1 MARTRQTPKKTTGG
15 KAPRKALG
23 GAVAEP
29 TPPEGEAW
37 HSNNENGHEDSLVQ
51 CECGRGVCVR
61 CAPQLDSVPS
71 EVMGRCSFT
80 CPPCELRRNKVPMT
94 YRGLYN
100 QDGCAMFPN
109 GLAITPQSFI
119 PPRIRC
125 RLPRL
130 CIINIYLVGL
140 LPRGGPGHLLSEM
153 VHPWYSSF
161 RDESRVIYLEHILD
175 VTGDRTIDN
184 EVADMAELGRQ
195 GADYDMIMVFIC
207 THSDETR
214 GDLFFEPNGAVTVND
229 FFSHILKHL
238 LDPLKKK
245 EITMFLLACGAI
257 LHHKESSHDLK
268 TAVSTFNIKNCF
280 AFTSQMLLAY
290 EIFPF
295 VQGYAHAA
303 VRQGQ
308 DSEADLERLLDQC
321 FSVGLHTNIV
331 WFMPGKDPI
340 RYAWT
345 ENMVRPWGHTLSYQ
359 CSSCMSLWCW
369 SRRKVNQDGSILF
382 GCKGKLPSGAQCQ
395 ATVTVIND
403 MNLGPV
409 QRGHKG
415 VWMKGIL

>member
-1 MARTRQTPKKTTGG
+1 
-15 KAPRKALG
+15 
-23 GAVAEP
+23 
-29 TPPEGEAW
+29 
-37 HSNNENGHEDSLVQ
+37 
-51 CECGRGVCVR
+51 
-61 CAPQLDSVPS
+61 
-71 EVMGRCSFT
+71 
-80 CPPCELRRNKVPMT
+80 MT

-100 QDGCAMFPN
+100 EDGCAMFPN

-125 RLPRL
+125 RLPCL
-130 CIINIYLVGL
+130 CIINIYLVG
-140 LPRGGPGHLLSEM
+140 
-153 VHPWYSSF
+153 
-161 RDESRVIYLEHILD
+161 
-175 VTGDRTIDN
+175 DRTTDN

-195 GADYDMIMVFIC
+195 GADYDKIMVFIC

-229 FFSHILKHL
+229 HL

-257 LHHKESSHDLK
+257 LHDKESSHDLK

-280 AFTSQMLLAY
+280 TFTSQMLLAY

-303 VRQGQ
+303 VRQGR
-308 DSEADLERLLDQC
+308 DSEADLEQLLDQC
-321 FSVGLHTNIV
+321 FSVGLHTNFV
-331 WFMPGKDPI
+331 WFMP
-340 RYAWT
+340 
-345 ENMVRPWGHTLSYQ
+345 
-359 CSSCMSLWCW
+359 
-369 SRRKVNQDGSILF
+369 
-382 GCKGKLPSGAQCQ
+382 GKLPSGAQCQ

-415 VWMKGIL
+415 VWMIGIL

>member
-37 HSNNENGHEDSLVQ
+37 HSNDENGNKDSEQGPNDLQ
-51 CECGRGVCVR
+51 G
-61 CAPQLDSVPS
+61 ALQ
-71 EVMGRCSFT
+71 
-80 CPPCELRRNKVPMT
+80 
-94 YRGLYN
+94 

-119 PPRIRC
+119 PPRICC

-153 VHPWYSSF
+153 VRPWYSSF
-161 RDESRVIYLEHILD
+161 RDESRVIYLEHIMD

-184 EVADMAELGRQ
+184 EVADMAELGRR

-229 FFSHILKHL
+229 HL

-290 EIFPF
+290 EIFPLSR
-295 VQGYAHAA
+295 V
-303 VRQGQ
+303 
-308 DSEADLERLLDQC
+308 
-321 FSVGLHTNIV
+321 
-331 WFMPGKDPI
+331 MPMPLSGRDGTLKL
-340 RYAWT
+340 
-345 ENMVRPWGHTLSYQ
+345 TLSNCWTNASASACTPILYGSCR